1 MPAKLA
7 HVVARLDELLKP
19 PPGCQDSSNNGL
31 QVDAGTADVTRVVF
45 GVDACQ
51 ALFAAAAKRGAQLVV
66 VHHGLSWRDQF
77 RRLRG
82 LTARR
87 LEALFKNG
95 VSLYASHLPLDA
107 HPELGHNA
115 QLAKMLGI
123 ADSAPFFE
131 YGNIAIG
138 RAGTLPEPLT
148 PAALA
153 AQIEKRLDTR
163 CTVYPGRTK
172 RIKKIGIVS
181 GGGGD
186 CAETAAELGCDAILT
201 GEITHAHWHL
211 LKETGLTGI
220 AAGHYA
226 TETPGLKALMQ
237 RLKRDC
243 QVACDWVDL
252 PTGL

>member
-1 MPAKLA
+1 MSAKLA
-7 HVVARLDELLKP
+7 QVVSCLDELLRP

-31 QVDAGTADVTRVVF
+31 QVDGGSPTVRRVVF

-51 ALFAAAAKRGAQLVV
+51 ALFEEAAARGAQLVV

-87 LEALFKNG
+87 LETLFKNG

-115 QLAKMLGI
+115 QLAEMLGI

-131 YGNIAIG
+131 YGGIAIG
-138 RAGTLPEPLT
+138 RAGTLPKPLT
-148 PAALA
+148 PAQLA
-153 AQIEKRLDTR
+153 AKLNRLLKTD
-163 CTVYPGRTK
+163 CVIYPGRAMTI
-172 RIKKIGIVS
+172 RKIGIVS

-186 CAETAAELGCDAILT
+186 CAEAAAELGCDAILT

-211 LKETGLTGI
+211 LKETGVTGI
-220 AAGHYA
+220 AAGHYR
-226 TETPGLKALMQ
+226 TETPGLLAVME
-237 RLKRDC
+237 RLRRECKI
-243 QVACDWVDL
+243 ACDWVDL

>member
-7 HVVARLDELLKP
+7 TVVSYLDELLNP
-19 PPGCQDSSNNGL
+19 PLCCQDSSNNGL
-31 QVDAGTADVTRVVF
+31 QVDAGAADVTRVVF

-51 ALFAAAAKRGAQLVV
+51 ALFEAAATRGAQLVV

-87 LEALFKNG
+87 LETLFKNG
-95 VSLYASHLPLDA
+95 ISLYASHLPLDA

-115 QLAKMLGI
+115 QIAKMLGL

-131 YGNIAIG
+131 YGNIPIG
-138 RAGTLPEPLT
+138 RVGTLPKPIS
-148 PAALA
+148 PDMLA
-153 AQIEKRLDTR
+153 MRVGKLLGTV
-163 CTVYPGRTK
+163 CTVYPGSAK
-172 RIKKIGIVS
+172 SVKKIGIVS

-186 CAETAAELGCDAILT
+186 CAEAAADLGCDAILT

-211 LKETGLTGI
+211 LRETGVTGI

-226 TETPGLKALMQ
+226 TETPGLKAVMAHLQ
-237 RLKRDC
+237 RKHKIT
-243 QVACDWVDL
+243 CDWIDL